1 MFTSAD
7 LPCVGLSS
15 FPLINLLAH
24 PTQQA
29 YNCLKPAHA
38 RCELSRDHY
47 LPFYAPHV
55 CVWKHLL
62 VFMQVDSENEFGKV
76 NLFMSAESR
85 PNYRIICKPI
95 NIENKKKVIGKL
107 NYNPEDFIL
116 NAFGFPMFHML
127 LVKLEGIMILKSV
140 SVESTG

>member
-1 MFTSAD
+1 
-7 LPCVGLSS
+7 
-15 FPLINLLAH
+15 
-24 PTQQA
+24 
-29 YNCLKPAHA
+29 
-38 RCELSRDHY
+38 
-47 LPFYAPHV
+47 
-55 CVWKHLL
+55 
-62 VFMQVDSENEFGKV
+62 MQVDSENEFGKV

-140 SVESTG
+140 SVKSTG